1 MADTT
6 ITGLNGLSPSTNTYV
21 PISNGTT
28 TGKALYNPV
37 PIGGI
42 IMWSGAVADIPTGW
56 ALCNGQV
63 VNGNTTPNLL
73 DKFILGAGNAYNPG
87 NTGGSSTT
95 TPAGTI
101 DNTAITP
108 TGTVGNTTLTT
119 AQIPAHSHTTTIK
132 TCGSEVAGYGLQAGS
147 GSFRDRIYVTGGS
160 TDTSST
166 GSGGSHNHTFTG
178 TSQSHNHTFAGTSQ
192 ANLPPYYALAYIMRV
207 Y

>member
-6 ITGLNGLSPSTNTYV
+6 ITGLNDLNPSTNTYV

-37 PIGGI
+37 PVGGI
-42 IMWSGAVADIPTGW
+42 IMWSGAVANIPTGW

-73 DKFILGAGNAYNPG
+73 DRFIIGAGSAYNPG

-101 DNTAITP
+101 GNTAITP
-108 TGTVGNTTLTT
+108 AGTVGDTTLTT
-119 AQIPAHSHTTTIK
+119 AQIPSHNHTSPNNTS
-132 TCGSEVAGYGLQAGS
+132 GSFTAGYGLTRTGGFLDRVYVS
-147 GSFRDRIYVTGGS
+147 GSETI
-160 TDTSST
+160 TSST
-166 GSGGSHNHTFTG
+166 GSGGSHNHAFTG
-178 TSQSHNHTFAGTSQ
+178 TSQSHNHTFTGTSQ